1 MNEKEKLQP
10 QPEPQS
16 QPEPQPEPEEIHT
29 AAEAEL
35 VEQVNQLRKEIATLR
50 EENKKLF
57 LRLGGNDKPE
67 KTSTDAI
74 AEMLSAFRASG
85 YDPST
90 LMKG

>member
-1 MNEKEKLQP
+1 MNENENAVQTNEQDNP
-10 QPEPQS
+10 DQ
-16 QPEPQPEPEEIHT
+16 PEEIHT

-35 VEQVNQLRKEIATLR
+35 VQQVAHLRQEIATLR

-57 LRLGGNDKPE
+57 LRLGGSDKPE
-67 KTSTDAI
+67 KTTTDEI
-74 AEMLSAFRASG
+74 SEMLATFRASG

>member
-1 MNEKEKLQP
+1 MNENENNQP
-10 QPEPQS
+10 DLEQQ
-16 QPEPQPEPEEIHT
+16 QQQNAPEEIHT

-67 KTSTDAI
+67 KTLTDEI
-74 AEMLSAFRASG
+74 AEMLTAFRASG